1 MEQMDQFSKRHA
13 SGRLIGSLVLAAAI
27 VIGCIILA
35 NSFARHYY
43 PSGGSSFPSDITAR
57 IDSVDS
63 GYLPEWQAVAYIG
76 LGEWEVWQS
85 LIDSGALDGTYVTF
99 ETTVEEGEVHT
110 KEGVIRVFSKAR
122 LDEWMQA
129 KFAQ

>member
-1 MEQMDQFSKRHA
+1 MEQMDQSQTRRA
-13 SGRLIGSLVLAAAI
+13 PGRLVGSLVLAAAI
-27 VIGCIILA
+27 VVGCIILA
-35 NSFARHYY
+35 NAFARHYY
-43 PSGGSSFPSDITAR
+43 SSGGYPVPSSITAR

-63 GYLPEWQAVAYIG
+63 GYLPEGQAVGYIG
-76 LGEWEVWQS
+76 LDDWVVWER
-85 LIDSGALDGTYVTF
+85 LIGSGALDGTYVTF
-99 ETTVEEGEVHT
+99 EATIAEGEADA